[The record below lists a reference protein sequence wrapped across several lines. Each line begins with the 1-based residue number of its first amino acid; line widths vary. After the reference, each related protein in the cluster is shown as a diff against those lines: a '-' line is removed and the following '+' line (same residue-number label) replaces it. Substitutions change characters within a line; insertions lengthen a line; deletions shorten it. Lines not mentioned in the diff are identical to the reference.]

1 MCSSALSMMLF
12 LVQILTIVIGE
23 RTVNDFQTPY
33 PLQHHRLSVS
43 IRKRGTELYSERVP
57 SIIDA
62 ALLEQSDRNPSN
74 STTDMA
80 SSSSVSVGDAI
91 LRLGGIDTSSNTPTV
106 WAEFSRLAT
115 EFPVTANLGHGWLSR
130 LATPTVV
137 CHHRCSTGSES
148 RTRQHSQVYPPRR
161 TDIPHSSHNC
171 WPGGIHTMHWRTIL
185 LTATTTT
192 TTAAFTPLIR
202 CGI

>member
-1 MCSSALSMMLF
+1 M
-12 LVQILTIVIGE
+12 
-23 RTVNDFQTPY
+23 PY

-43 IRKRGTELYSERVP
+43 TRRRGTELYSERVP
-57 SIIDA
+57 SIMDA

-74 STTDMA
+74 STTVMA
-80 SSSSVSVGDAI
+80 TSSSAMPFSAWD
-91 LRLGGIDTSSNTPTV
+91 TPTV

-115 EFPVTANLGHGWLSR
+115 ELPVTANLGQGWLSR

-148 RTRQHSQVYPPRR
+148 RTRQHSPVYPPRR

-171 WPGGIHTMHWRTIL
+171 WPGGIS
-185 LTATTTT
+185 
-192 TTAAFTPLIR
+192 R
-202 CGI
+202 CTGARYY